1 MSTSEN
7 RARMPR
13 HPAWVRDQPPRSPVP
28 RSLLVRGVRAL
39 SPAEAH
45 ASSVLPD
52 VLPMSYVPPD
62 DRLDTDESAPASPS
76 YPKTLVMDASWDL
89 DDREFDVLAE
99 LARQED
105 GRTAFQGLRRRLGL
119 HQQALTRTLRR
130 LERQGVV
137 EHDAQ
142 GYALTGQ
149 GHAALRGRAPLAPR
163 RAEVLPLLQALLPP
177 NVTADDVA
185 ERLARR
191 WFRDLR
197 WYGRADGPAGTTL
210 TWLTVDRGLMVR
222 VRFQAGAAVLEIEVP
237 PGERLQ
243 AFPAAQAVLRALS
256 DLYAL
261 PEAQAGS

>member
-1 MSTSEN
+1 
-7 RARMPR
+7 
-13 HPAWVRDQPPRSPVP
+13 
-28 RSLLVRGVRAL
+28 
-39 SPAEAH
+39 
-45 ASSVLPD
+45 
-52 VLPMSYVPPD
+52 MSYVPAD
-62 DRLDTDESAPASPS
+62 DRLDATEAAAPRFGEGD
-76 YPKTLVMDASWDL
+76 LGDASWDL
-89 DDREFDVLAE
+89 DDREFDVLSE

-137 EHDAQ
+137 EHDAH

-149 GHAALRGRAPLAPR
+149 GHAALRGRAPLAAR
-163 RAEVLPLLQALLPP
+163 RGDVLPLLQALLPP
-177 NVTADDVA
+177 SVTADDVA
-185 ERLARR
+185 DRLARR

-210 TWLTVDRGLMVR
+210 TWLTVDRGLLVR
-222 VRFQAGAAVLEIEVP
+222 VRFQAGMAVLEVEVP

-256 DLYAL
+256 DLYAS
-261 PEAQAGS
+261 PESHAG